1 MLTLKLINEE
11 TERVIKGLKKKHFEN
26 AEDAI
31 AEVIETDRRRR
42 EAQQKLDSNLSET
55 KKLSARIG
63 MLMKDGK
70 KDEAEEI
77 KKNVTALKEISKQ
90 LEAEKAQCEKDLTL
104 QLCSIPNIPMMMC
117 RKDVTQVTML
127 WLRKEAVCLNCRR
140 MRYATGI
147 YARNS
152 IS

>member
-1 MLTLKLINEE
+1 MLRLKLINEE

-90 LEAEKAQCEKDLTL
+90 LEAE
-104 QLCSIPNIPMMMC
+104 
-117 RKDVTQVTML
+117 
-127 WLRKEAVCLNCRR
+127 
-140 MRYATGI
+140 
-147 YARNS
+147 
-152 IS
+152 